1 MWNWVQ
7 WAVWMTERD
16 DGATAVEYALMI
28 AMIALVI
35 VASVTALG
43 LSIPGLFQPVS
54 DTIT

>member
-7 WAVWMTERD
+7 SAVWMAARD
-16 DGATAVEYALMI
+16 EGATAVEYALMI

-35 VASVTALG
+35 VGSVTALG

-54 DTIT
+54 DILS